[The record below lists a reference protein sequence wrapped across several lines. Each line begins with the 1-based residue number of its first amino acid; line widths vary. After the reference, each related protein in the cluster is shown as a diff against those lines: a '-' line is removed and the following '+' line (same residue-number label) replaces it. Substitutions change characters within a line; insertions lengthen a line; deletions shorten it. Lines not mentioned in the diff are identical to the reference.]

1 MSKQPLPNPSLKE
14 NAFRTYY
21 IMKNITFALL
31 LLMAVIITA
40 GCSSQNTKVAS
51 PTLVGKWQLTET
63 LSDPGDGS
71 GKWMP
76 AEKDSK
82 QLVEFGKDG
91 SVSGNAMPETSH
103 YTITDS
109 IHLALTQ
116 QGNTAPITYRY
127 KVAQNTLT
135 LNPPCREACGMRY
148 IRVK

>member
-1 MSKQPLPNPSLKE
+1 
-14 NAFRTYY
+14 
-21 IMKNITFALL
+21 MKNKTFALL
-31 LLMAVIITA
+31 LFFATSIA
-40 GCSSQNTKVAS
+40 AACSTQNTKITA

-76 AEKDSK
+76 AEKGNV
-82 QLVEFGKDG
+82 QVVAFGKDG

-103 YTITDS
+103 YAITDS

-116 QGNTAPITYRY
+116 QGNVAPITYRY
-127 KVAQNTLT
+127 KITQNTLT